1 MQVNMVE
8 TLLLV
13 IEMARRSKQE
23 EGTLLL
29 MGQMEGGDGLVAE
42 ERQVCGGGMAG
53 EDIMEEMAGMVHCML
68 AGMVLEEKEHHY
80 QIYPVSPL
88 PLG

>member
-29 MGQMEGGDGLVAE
+29 MGQMEDGDGLVAE

-53 EDIMEEMAGMVHCML
+53 EDIMEEMVRMMFL
-68 AGMVLEEKEHHY
+68 IL
-80 QIYPVSPL
+80 
-88 PLG
+88 